1 MDYERRGG
9 VLAEGEVKTVES
21 TLFSE
26 AVEGSGTV
34 TSVHFDRVETGLEGH
49 VAAESPL
56 LVRPEAYEAQLT
68 GRSDRLDARDEEQ
81 QNRQGELDQRATE
94 LEAQAE
100 ALAEREKE
108 IEALVL
114 QAVEEQVE
122 RRASEA
128 LESERARLV
137 STITQL
143 DAIVSGLMDQ
153 ARVDLLELSVKIA
166 ERILG
171 AELKTRPQ
179 LLVGLIRSALEAAQL
194 TGAITL
200 VLSQKDYEL
209 LRSKGPQVLGKLP
222 QGIKLQLRADP
233 ELQRGDLL
241 IESAAGRL
249 DATLSARLQRV
260 GASLSELTGET

>member
-9 VLAEGEVKTVES
+9 ILEENEIQTVQN
-21 TLFSE
+21 TLFTE
-26 AVEGSGTV
+26 AVEGSGQV
-34 TSVHFDRVETGLEGH
+34 AEVHFDRVETGLEGR
-49 VAAESPL
+49 VATESPL
-56 LVRPEAYEAQLT
+56 LIRPEAFEAQLT
-68 GRSDRLDARDEEQ
+68 GRSERLDARDDEQ
-81 QNRQGELDQRATE
+81 KNRQTELDQRAAE
-94 LEAQAE
+94 LDAQAE
-100 ALAEREKE
+100 ALATREKE

-122 RRASEA
+122 RRASEV

-137 STITQL
+137 STVTQL

-153 ARVDLLELSVKIA
+153 ARGDLLELAVKIS

-179 LLVGLIRSALEAAQL
+179 LLVSLIRSALEAAQL
-194 TGAITL
+194 TGSITL
-200 VLSQKDYEL
+200 VLSQKDYDL

-222 QGIKLQLRADP
+222 QGLKLQLRADP

-249 DATLSARLQRV
+249 DATLRARLQRV
-260 GASLSELTGET
+260 GASLSELTGES

>member
-9 VLAEGEVKTVES
+9 ILAEGEVKTVEG

-26 AVEGSGTV
+26 PVEGSGEISKV
-34 TSVHFDRVETGLEGH
+34 SFDRVETGLEGR
-49 VAAESPL
+49 VATESPL
-56 LVRPEAYEAQLT
+56 LIRPETFEAQLT
-68 GRSDRLDARDEEQ
+68 GRAQRLDRREEEQKARDGELDAREE
-81 QNRQGELDQRATE
+81 ELA
-94 LEAQAE
+94 AQAE
-100 ALAEREKE
+100 TLAERERQ

-114 QAVEEQVE
+114 QAVEEQVD
-122 RRASEA
+122 RRASEV

-143 DAIVSGLMDQ
+143 DAIVAGLMDQ

-200 VLSQKDYEL
+200 VLSQKDYDL

-222 QGIKLQLRADP
+222 PGLKLQLRPDP
-233 ELQRGDLL
+233 ELQRGDLI

>member
-9 VLAEGEVKTVES
+9 ILEEGEIKTVEG

-26 AVEGSGTV
+26 AVEGSGQV
-34 TSVHFDRVETGLEGH
+34 SAVQFDRVETGLEGR
-49 VAAESPL
+49 VPTESPL
-56 LVRPEAYEAQLT
+56 LIRPESFEAQLT
-68 GRSDRLDARDEEQ
+68 GRTERLDAREEEQ
-81 QNRQGELDQRATE
+81 QARNQALDTREEELA
-94 LEAQAE
+94 AQAE

-122 RRASEA
+122 RRASEV

-143 DAIVSGLMDQ
+143 DAIVAGLMDQ

-194 TGAITL
+194 SGSITL

-222 QGIKLQLRADP
+222 AGLKLQLRADP
-233 ELQRGDLL
+233 ELQRGDLV

-260 GASLSELTGET
+260 GASLSELTGEP

>member
-9 VLAEGEVKTVES
+9 ILDESAIKVVEK
-21 TLFSE
+21 TLFSQ
-26 AVEGSGTV
+26 VVDGSGEV
-34 TSVHFDRVETGLEGH
+34 AAAHFDRVETGVEGR
-49 VAAESPL
+49 VAADSPL
-56 LVRPEAYEAQLT
+56 LIRPEAYEAQLT
-68 GRSDRLDARDEEQ
+68 GRSQRLDERSGEQDAREIALDE
-81 QNRQGELDQRATE
+81 RAKE
-94 LEAQAE
+94 LEAQAQ
-100 ALAEREKE
+100 ALAQREQE

-114 QAVEEQVE
+114 QAVEEQVD
-122 RRASEA
+122 RRASEV

-137 STITQL
+137 STIAQL

-194 TGAITL
+194 SGAITL
-200 VLSQKDYEL
+200 VLSQKDYDL

-222 QGIKLQLRADP
+222 QGLKLQLRADP
-233 ELQRGDLL
+233 ELKRGDLL

>member
-1 MDYERRGG
+1 MDFERRGG
-9 VLAEGEVKTVES
+9 ILAEDEIKTVES

-26 AVEGSGTV
+26 PVDGAGEIAAIR
-34 TSVHFDRVETGLEGH
+34 FERVEVGLEGK
-49 VAAESPL
+49 VAPESPL
-56 LVRPEAYEAQLT
+56 LQRPETLEAQLT
-68 GRSDRLDARDEEQ
+68 GRSHSLDAREEA
-81 QNRQGELDQRATE
+81 QGERSTALDTREEE
-94 LEAQAE
+94 LAAQEE
-100 ALAEREKE
+100 ALALREQE
-108 IEALVL
+108 LEALVL

-122 RRASEA
+122 RRASEV

-137 STITQL
+137 SSITQL
-143 DAIVSGLMDQ
+143 EAITAGLMDQ

-194 TGAITL
+194 SGAITL
-200 VLSQKDYEL
+200 VLSQKDYDL

-222 QGIKLQLRADP
+222 QGLRLQLRPDP
-233 ELQRGDLL
+233 ELKRGDLV

-249 DATLSARLQRV
+249 DATLNARLQRV